1 MRGVFCLRT
10 HTHKTCFMC
19 GRRLPAPHV
28 CHDCFCVFVPANGHT
43 NPYSNSFFLRLF
55 SLRAVLFT
63 ATYPIPPPRTQMC
76 VGGVVVHHY
85 SCARMGPFRMG
96 SLPLIHLS
104 LGLSDDAQNGNGEA
118 PWGEG
123 RGVSAESNQR
133 RFLVHALL
141 FTARL
146 LLGVSPFPVHFLFS
160 LITSPFSRFLLTFA
174 HYCK

>member
-55 SLRAVLFT
+55 SLHAVLFT
-63 ATYPIPPPRTQMC
+63 ATYPIPPRTQMC

-104 LGLSDDAQNGNGEA
+104 LGLSDGAQNGNGEA
-118 PWGEG
+118 PWGG
-123 RGVSAESNQR
+123 GAR
-133 RFLVHALL
+133 RFGGIKSAAISRACTVVYRATPSWGVAVSCTL
-141 FTARL
+141 FI
-146 LLGVSPFPVHFLFS
+146 FPLYQSLFS
-160 LITSPFSRFLLTFA
+160 ISAHLCPLL
-174 HYCK
+174 